1 MHRPWK
7 KNYYQKL
14 TTDSFGKQILI
25 LLIPPKFYSSNL
37 KVKVLFLIKTSTPR
51 NQITQFGGERCR
63 IVWEII
69 WYVQLGQDQA
79 EAAAVD

>member
-1 MHRPWK
+1 MNASTLEK

-14 TTDSFGKQILI
+14 TTDSFGKQIVI

-51 NQITQFGGERCR
+51 NQITRFGG
-63 IVWEII
+63 EII